1 MWKALRIEQYSLVWE
16 SYGPSFKLLA
26 NMCVMKQKQM
36 RNLLRMRSGKLWRWR
51 GLFLNSPVSHA
62 FQGMKPLTTGR
73 NENHGQNVKIWEHLV
88 WASFP
93 GGSDGKESTCNVGDL
108 GSILGLGRLHGEG
121 KGYPLQYS
129 GRENSMK
136 YRVHVVAKSWTQ
148 LSDFHF
154 HISSYLI
161 FILAFIQLI
170 FIPNGHWLIFKVNEQ
185 T

>member
-1 MWKALRIEQYSLVWE
+1 MSVTKKSPETDARLPLLWSILLITVGLSHFPLRHLDIYLFS
-16 SYGPSFKLLA
+16 S
-26 NMCVMKQKQM
+26 
-36 RNLLRMRSGKLWRWR
+36 
-51 GLFLNSPVSHA
+51 LFLCFLLFLVPSPMQVFNNLGSRRNNNNTKSSKVCIAHYA
-62 FQGMKPLTTGR
+62 FIYIILG
-73 NENHGQNVKIWEHLV
+73 
-88 WASFP
+88 FP

>member
-1 MWKALRIEQYSLVWE
+1 MGRIMSVTKKSPETDARLPLLWSILLITVGLSHFPLRHLDIYLFS
-16 SYGPSFKLLA
+16 S
-26 NMCVMKQKQM
+26 
-36 RNLLRMRSGKLWRWR
+36 
-51 GLFLNSPVSHA
+51 LFLCFLLFLVPSPMQVFNNLGSHRNNNNTKSSKVCIAHYA
-62 FQGMKPLTTGR
+62 FIYIILG
-73 NENHGQNVKIWEHLV
+73 
-88 WASFP
+88 FP
-93 GGSDGKESTCNVGDL
+93 GGSDGK
-108 GSILGLGRLHGEG
+108 
-121 KGYPLQYS
+121 YS